1 MECPDL
7 YNPADFFLC
16 QLNGGSKETEVIC
29 GKFGESGQGKALVS
43 ELEDIR
49 RAAIKNE
56 FIYGVRDEKHSEL
69 LECIRNYRLIDYVT
83 YLRNVCIQT
92 VILVCYVFFCVFNL
106 TIYMTYADNY

>member
-16 QLNGGSKETEVIC
+16 QLNGGSKETGAIC
-29 GKFGESGQGKALVS
+29 GKFGESGQGKALAS

-56 FIYGVRDEKHSEL
+56 FIYGVRDETHSKL
-69 LECIRNYRLIDYVT
+69 LECIRNYRLCNIPETFMYSKGYT
-83 YLRNVCIQT
+83 SLLRI
-92 VILVCYVFFCVFNL
+92 FCVFN
-106 TIYMTYADNY
+106 